1 MATAM
6 DQDEN
11 YLRLSQLIIRV
22 GTKFFRMLLDY
33 WYPGSSLRN
42 KLSEFATEQRLHKVL
57 LKCQFDLVY
66 PAPKLFKESRDFDI
80 GLLSQLLK
88 TLCSTQ
94 LPAPPSGWYHPPSED
109 DLSVAADIVRI
120 DFCRKDIVH
129 KFFKGELRHE
139 EFVRL
144 WKEAKDALLRIAHSI
159 NGETR
164 LECDSQIIRL
174 SDTFDPLTPDAKR
187 DAMQLKEMDH
197 RDMIIQTSL
206 TSAEEKLRNFGNKV
220 EQLQELLRNRAPS
233 SSSAEGGGQFKEEI
247 VLL

>member
-1 MATAM
+1 M

-42 KLSEFATEQRLHKVL
+42 KLSESATKQRLHKVL

-66 PAPKLFKESRDFDI
+66 PAPKLFKESSDFDI

-120 DFCRKDIVH
+120 YFCRKDIVH
-129 KFFKGELRHE
+129 KFFKGKLRHE

-144 WKEAKDALLRIAHSI
+144 WKEANDALLRIAHSI

-164 LECDSQIIRL
+164 LLCDTQIKRL
-174 SDTFDPLTPDAKR
+174 RVEPLTPDAKR
-187 DAMQLKEMDH
+187 DATQLKEMDH
-197 RDMIIQTSL
+197 RDMIIQDSL
-206 TSAEEKLRNFGNKV
+206 TSAEEQLRHLGNEV
-220 EQLQELLRNRAPS
+220 ERLQGLLRNRAPS